1 MLVRPPRSGAA
12 VVAAGALLV
21 LLIVAGFVWAQPQER
36 TPPGTPPGPPPVA
49 APLTVLVDDL
59 VGLFPKIQGEVV
71 EVREGTLT
79 LDAGKKDGTR
89 QGLEV
94 ELFREGR
101 EIRHPKTGAVLGQA
115 EESLGS
121 TRVNSVQEAFS
132 LATVPKGSDVKAGDR
147 FRVSSA
153 KVNLVLLPMLSGV
166 RENLVEVA
174 LQELVERLNQ
184 SGRFRVTMG
193 DPINVFLAQEGI
205 KPEEFLQGKG
215 VKQAAQR
222 FHVENLLA
230 VHFKRVQNRPYMDI
244 RFFSEPAPD
253 PVINTAFF
261 VPSSIKP
268 QSTAGR
274 FSAGGPANPPQ
285 AKPRSL
291 LARLL
296 GGDLDSGSYS
306 SGEGTIPLR
315 LVARFTFPVLA
326 LDVSIAPK
334 DKIPRLVVSDGDQVY
349 MYRIVEQKFE
359 PEWTKSVRS
368 LGRVFSIQLADLDGD
383 GVLEVIGNRYA
394 SKVGLN
400 SFILRM
406 KDGKPVYAAD
416 DIQDFLFAVDLK
428 GDGVKRT
435 LWTQRYS
442 ATTFFTQG
450 QADQVILKGAKLIVE
465 KPVRVPGGFRPMGA
479 AFCNIMGKDTRSLA
493 FIDQYNRLQVAT
505 EGEDLWRS
513 STSVGGGYMEV
524 EQQYGGGRDLR
535 SSFYKIEPTPL
546 AVDLDGDGV
555 EELLVPQNQ
564 VKEGLLA
571 VVFKGPAGFRLQ
583 SVNTGFEGG
592 ITALGAFK
600 AEDSDQPTTFAAVV
614 RFSNILKTSGET
626 QIIMTVPQ
634 E

>member
-1 MLVRPPRSGAA
+1 MMRIARIFAPAA
-12 VVAAGALLV
+12 LALLAAG
-21 LLIVAGFVWAQPQER
+21 GFAWAQLQER
-36 TPPGTPPGPPPVA
+36 TPAQGPPPVA

-59 VGLFPKIQGEVV
+59 VGLFPKVQGEVV
-71 EVREGTLT
+71 EVRDATLT
-79 LDAGKKDGTR
+79 LDVGKKDGTR
-89 QGLEV
+89 HGLEV

-101 EIRHPKTGAVLGQA
+101 EIRHPKTGAVLGRA
-115 EESLGS
+115 EESLGR
-121 TRVNSVQEAFS
+121 TRITGVQEAFS
-132 LATVPKGSDVKAGDR
+132 LAPTPKGSDVKPGDR

-153 KVNLVLLPMLSGV
+153 KVNLVLLPLLGGV
-166 RENLVEVA
+166 RESLVEVA
-174 LQELVERLNQ
+174 LQELVERLSA

-205 KPEEFLQGKG
+205 KAEEFLQGKG

-230 VHFKRVQNRPYMDI
+230 LYFKRVQGKPYMDI
-244 RFFSEPAPD
+244 RFFSQPEPD

-261 VPSSIKP
+261 VPSTIRP
-268 QSTAGR
+268 ATPGGR

-296 GGDLDSGSYS
+296 GGDLESGSYS
-306 SGEGTIPLR
+306 SGESTIPLR

-326 LDVSIAPK
+326 LDVAISPS
-334 DKIPRLVVSDGDQVY
+334 DKIPRLVASDGDQVY
-349 MYRIVEQKFE
+349 MYRIVDQKFE

-368 LGRVFSIQLADLDGD
+368 LGRVFSVQLADLDGD

-394 SKVGLN
+394 PKVGLT
-400 SFILRM
+400 SFILTM
-406 KDGKPVYAAD
+406 KDGKPTVLMD
-416 DIQDFLFAVDLK
+416 DIADFLFAVDLR

-442 ATTFFTQG
+442 STAFFTQG
-450 QADQVILKGAKLIVE
+450 QADQVILKGDKLVVE
-465 KPVRVPGGFRPMGA
+465 KPLRVPGSFRPMGA

-493 FIDQYNRLQVAT
+493 FIDQYNRLQIST
-505 EGEDLWRS
+505 EGEELWRS

-524 EQQYGGGRDLR
+524 EQQYGAGPSLR

-546 AVDLDGDGV
+546 AVDLDGDGI
-555 EELLVPQNQ
+555 EELVVPQNL
-564 VKEGLLA
+564 VKEGLVA

-600 AEDSDQPTTFAAVV
+600 TENDTQPTLIAAVV
-614 RFSNILKTSGET
+614 RFTNILKSSGET

>member
-1 MLVRPPRSGAA
+1 MQVRTTPIARLLAPIALSLLL
-12 VVAAGALLV
+12 AG
-21 LLIVAGFVWAQPQER
+21 GFAWAQPQER
-36 TPPGTPPGPPPVA
+36 APAQVAPPVA

-71 EVREGTLT
+71 EVRDGLLT
-79 LDAGKKDGTR
+79 LDLGKKDGTR

-101 EIRHPKTGAVLGQA
+101 EIRHPKTGAVLGKA

-121 TRVNSVQEAFS
+121 TRIAGAQEAFS
-132 LATVPKGSDVKAGDR
+132 LAPAPKGTEVKPGDR

-153 KVNLVLLPMLSGV
+153 KVNLVLLPMLGGM

-174 LQELVERLNQ
+174 LQELVERLGA

-222 FHVENLLA
+222 FHVDNLLA
-230 VHFKRVQNRPYMDI
+230 IHFKRVQAKPYMDI
-244 RFFSEPAPD
+244 RFFSQPAPD

-261 VPSSIKP
+261 VPTTIRP
-268 QSTAGR
+268 ATPGAR

-296 GGDLDSGSYS
+296 GGDLEAGSYS

-326 LDVSIAPK
+326 LDVSVSPN
-334 DKIPRLVVSDGDQVY
+334 DKIPRMAVSDGDQVY
-349 MYRIVEQKFE
+349 MYRIVEQKIE

-383 GVLEVIGNRYA
+383 GMLEVIGNRYA
-394 SKVGLN
+394 PKVGLT
-400 SFILRM
+400 SFILST
-406 KDGKPVYAAD
+406 KSGKPTLVMD
-416 DIQDFLFAVDLK
+416 DISEFLFAVDLK

-442 ATTFFTQG
+442 PTTFFTQG
-450 QADQVILKGAKLIVE
+450 QADQVILKGDKLVVE
-465 KPVRVPGGFRPMGA
+465 KPVRVPGSFRPTGA

-493 FIDQYNRLQVAT
+493 LIDQYNRLQIAT

-524 EQQYGGGRDLR
+524 EQQYGAGPSLR

-546 AVDLDGDGV
+546 AVDLDGDGI
-555 EELLVPQNQ
+555 EELVVPQNL

-600 AEDSDQPTTFAAVV
+600 TENDTQPTLIAAVV
-614 RFSNILKTSGET
+614 RFNNMLKSSGDT

>member
-1 MLVRPPRSGAA
+1 M
-12 VVAAGALLV
+12 
-21 LLIVAGFVWAQPQER
+21 WAQPQER
-36 TPPGTPPGPPPVA
+36 TPAKGTPPVA

-59 VGLFPKIQGEVV
+59 VGLFPKVHGEVV
-71 EVREGTLT
+71 EVRDTTLT
-79 LDAGKKDGTR
+79 LDVGKKDGTR

-101 EIRHPKTGAVLGQA
+101 EIRHPKTGAMLGRA
-115 EESLGS
+115 EEPLGR
-121 TRVNSVQEAFS
+121 TRITGVQEAFS
-132 LATVPKGSDVKAGDR
+132 LAPVPQGSDVKAGDR

-153 KVNLVLLPMLSGV
+153 KVNLVLLPLLGGV

-174 LQELVERLNQ
+174 VEELVERLAQ

-205 KPEEFLQGKG
+205 KAEEFLQGKG
-215 VKQAAQR
+215 VKQATQR
-222 FHVENLLA
+222 FQVDNLLA
-230 VHFKRVQNRPYMDI
+230 VYFKRVQGKPYMDI
-244 RFFSEPAPD
+244 RFFSQPEPD

-261 VPSSIKP
+261 VPSTIRP
-268 QSTAGR
+268 VTPGGR
-274 FSAGGPANPPQ
+274 FSAGGLANPPQ

-296 GGDLDSGSYS
+296 GGDLEADSYS
-306 SGEGTIPLR
+306 SGESTIPLR

-326 LDVSIAPK
+326 LDVAISPK
-334 DKIPRLVVSDGDQVY
+334 DKIPRLVASDGDQVY

-359 PEWTKSVRS
+359 PEWTKSIRS
-368 LGRVFSIQLADLDGD
+368 LGRVFSVQLADLDGD

-394 SKVGLN
+394 PKVGLT
-400 SFILRM
+400 SFILTM
-406 KDGKPVYAAD
+406 KEGKPTLLMD
-416 DIQDFLFAVDLK
+416 DIADFLFAVDLK

-442 ATTFFTQG
+442 STTFFTQG
-450 QADQVILKGAKLIVE
+450 QADQVILKGDKLVVE
-465 KPVRVPGGFRPMGA
+465 KPIRVPGSFRPMGA

-493 FIDQYNRLQVAT
+493 FIDQYHRLQIAT

-524 EQQYGGGRDLR
+524 EQQYGAGPSLR

-546 AVDLDGDGV
+546 AVDLDGDGI
-555 EELLVPQNQ
+555 EELIVPQNL

-600 AEDSDQPTTFAAVV
+600 AENDTQPTLIAAVV
-614 RFSNILKTSGET
+614 RFNNILKSSGET

>member
-1 MLVRPPRSGAA
+1 MKPIARMLASA
-12 VVAAGALLV
+12 VLALLAASGV
-21 LLIVAGFVWAQPQER
+21 VWAQPQER
-36 TPPGTPPGPPPVA
+36 TPAQATPPVA

-59 VGLFPKIQGEVV
+59 VGLFPKIQGQVV
-71 EVREGTLT
+71 EVRDATLT
-79 LDAGKKDGTR
+79 LDVGKKDGTR

-101 EIRHPKTGAVLGQA
+101 EIRHPKTGAVLGRA
-115 EESLGS
+115 EEPLGR
-121 TRVNSVQEAFS
+121 TRITGVQEAFS
-132 LATVPKGSDVKAGDR
+132 LAPTPKDSDVKPGDR

-153 KVNLVLLPMLSGV
+153 KVNLVLLPLLGGV

-174 LQELVERLNQ
+174 LQELVERLSA

-193 DPINVFLAQEGI
+193 DPLNVFLAQEGI
-205 KPEEFLQGKG
+205 KAEDFLQGKG
-215 VKQAAQR
+215 VKQATQR

-230 VHFKRVQNRPYMDI
+230 VHFKRVQGKPYMDI
-244 RFFSEPAPD
+244 RFFSQPEPD
-253 PVINTAFF
+253 PIINTAFF
-261 VPSSIKP
+261 VPSTIRP
-268 QSTAGR
+268 ATPGGR

-285 AKPRSL
+285 ARPRSL

-296 GGDLDSGSYS
+296 GGDLESGSYS
-306 SGEGTIPLR
+306 SGESTIPLR

-326 LDVSIAPK
+326 LDVAVSPK

-394 SKVGLN
+394 PKVGLS
-400 SFILRM
+400 SFILTM
-406 KDGKPVYAAD
+406 KGGKPTFAVD
-416 DIQDFLFAVDLK
+416 DVADFLFAVDLA

-442 ATTFFTQG
+442 PTAFFTQG
-450 QADQVILKGAKLIVE
+450 QADQVMLKGDKLVVE
-465 KPVRVPGGFRPMGA
+465 KPVRVPGSFRPMGA
-479 AFCNIMGKDTRSLA
+479 AFCNIMGKETRSLA
-493 FIDQYNRLQVAT
+493 FIDQYNRLQVST

-524 EQQYGGGRDLR
+524 EQQYGAGPSLR

-546 AVDLDGDGV
+546 AVDLDGDGI
-555 EELLVPQNQ
+555 EELVVPQNI

-600 AEDSDQPTTFAAVV
+600 TENDTQPTLIAAVV
-614 RFSNILKTSGET
+614 RFNSILKSSGDT

>member
-1 MLVRPPRSGAA
+1 MRRLVVLAIL
-12 VVAAGALLV
+12 ALLV
-21 LLIVAGFVWAQPQER
+21 ADGFVWAQPKER
-36 TPPGTPPGPPPVA
+36 TPGQGVPPSPPVA

-59 VGLFPKIQGEVV
+59 VGLFPKVQGEVV
-71 EVREGTLT
+71 EIREATLT
-79 LDAGKKDGTR
+79 LDVGRKDGAR
-89 QGLEV
+89 PGLEL

-101 EIRHPKTGAVLGQA
+101 EIRHPKTGAILGKA
-115 EESLGS
+115 EETLGR
-121 TRVNSVQEAFS
+121 TNVTGVQEAFS
-132 LATVPKGSDVKAGDR
+132 VAPLPKGSDVRPGDR
-147 FRVSSA
+147 FRVSSG
-153 KVNLVLLPMLSGV
+153 KVNLTLLPMLGGL

-174 LQELVERLNQ
+174 IQDLVERLAA

-215 VKQAAQR
+215 VKQAVQR

-230 VHFKRVQNRPYMDI
+230 VHFKRVQNKPYMDI
-244 RFFSEPAPD
+244 RFFSQQAPE

-261 VPSSIKP
+261 IPSTIRP
-268 QSTAGR
+268 AAAGGR
-274 FSAGGPANPPQ
+274 FSAGGQANPPQ

-306 SGEGTIPLR
+306 SGDTTIPLR
-315 LVARFTFPVLA
+315 LVARFNFPVLA
-326 LDVSIAPK
+326 LDVSVSPK
-334 DKIPRLVVSDGDQVY
+334 DKIPRLVVSDGDQVH
-349 MYRIVEQKFE
+349 MYRIVDQKFE
-359 PEWTKSVRS
+359 PEWSKSARS

-383 GVLEVIGNRYA
+383 GILEVIGNRYA
-394 SKVGLN
+394 PKVGLT
-400 SFILRM
+400 SFILTS
-406 KDGKPVYAAD
+406 KEGKPTFVAD
-416 DIQDFLFAVDLK
+416 DISEFLFAVDLR

-442 ATTFFTQG
+442 PTTFFTPG
-450 QADQVILKGAKLIVE
+450 QAEQVILKGSKLVVE
-465 KPVRVPGGFRPMGA
+465 KPVRVPPGFRPMGA

-493 FIDQYNRLQVAT
+493 IVDQGNRLQVST

-513 STSVGGGYMEV
+513 TTSVGGGYMEI
-524 EQQYGGGRDLR
+524 EQQFGAGPSLR

-546 AVDLDGDGV
+546 AVDLDGDGI
-555 EELLVPQNQ
+555 EELVVPQNLIR
-564 VKEGLLA
+564 EGLLA

-600 AEDSDQPTTFAAVV
+600 TEDSNQPTLIIALV
-614 RFSNILKTSGET
+614 RFSSILKTSGET

-634 E
+634 D